1 MRPKLERPVQMFDL
15 TVLDGSQKPRP
26 AHCGGAIVPV
36 TKDTWQAYARRYDVD
51 FKLPDEVPA
60 LGTFDAR
67 VQCANEVLQTVG
79 VGGSVIQM
87 ATCARCA
94 GIEDSVRAML
104 AEVAARAQGGGQ

>member
-15 TVLDGSQKPRP
+15 TVLDGKPKPRP
-26 AHCGGAIVPV
+26 QSCGGAIVPV

-51 FKLPDEVPA
+51 FKLPDSLPEA
-60 LGTFDAR
+60 GTFDAR
-67 VQCANEVLQTVG
+67 VQCSNDVLETVG
-79 VGGSVIQM
+79 VGGTVIQI

-94 GIEDSVRAML
+94 GIEESVRAML